1 MQNTEKNKEVVRKFN
16 KECVEKGNE
25 KVLNELLSKD
35 FLDRSALPGNPPGPE
50 GMVYFI
56 NQILRPSIPDI
67 TVEIHDQIAEGDKV
81 STRKTFRGTHLA
93 EFMGIPATGDKISI
107 DIVDIVRLRDGQYV
121 EHWVVS
127 NLAEVLAQLSAKR

>member
-25 KVLNELLSKD
+25 KVLSELLSKD

-56 NQILRPSIPDI
+56 NQILRPGIPDI

-81 STRKTFRGTHLA
+81 TTRKTFRGTHLA

-107 DIVDIVRLRDGQYV
+107 DIVDIARLRDGQYV